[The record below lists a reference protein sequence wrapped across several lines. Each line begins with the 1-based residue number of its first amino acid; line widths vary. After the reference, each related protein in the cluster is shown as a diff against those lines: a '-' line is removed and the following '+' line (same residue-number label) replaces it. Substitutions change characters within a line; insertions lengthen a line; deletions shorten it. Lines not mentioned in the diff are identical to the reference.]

1 MKRIFLGFILLI
13 VLQACS
19 EKLGMTTIA
28 NSKWVLSEWPGQTM
42 PNTTKKATLNF
53 DAENKVSGKSFCNG
67 FGGMA
72 TIDGDKI
79 KFGEL
84 IGTMMYCEDV
94 GQAEKNYTDGL
105 KSINS
110 FKIVNGKL
118 RLLKDGQL
126 AMVFTKTE

>member
-1 MKRIFLGFILLI
+1 MKRIFLGFILVI

-19 EKLGMTTIA
+19 EKVGMNTVA

-72 TIDGDKI
+72 TIDGNKI
-79 KFGEL
+79 KIGEL

-105 KSINS
+105 KSVNS
-110 FKIVNGKL
+110 FKILDGKL
-118 RLLKDGQL
+118 QLLKDDQI